1 MKEKLN
7 KVIFNTTP
15 QVRVRVIE
23 TNDKKADEKKKFPFK
38 LDNDVIVTIDSGFS
52 VGRSEAEAVSKAGDL
67 NAKNAV
73 FEVKDKPVRTRIIQD
88 IDERRFS
95 FKIKKNYIWNG
106 ADIPRCFWRLIGS
119 RTDNA
124 YLKASMVHDFML
136 EHKKYIMEET
146 LKNSMSVKEYRR
158 ITSLIFRQIL
168 KDTGTNTIKANVM
181 SWCVDVFQMTLNRKG
196 WKL

>member
-15 QVRVRVIE
+15 QVRIRVIE

-38 LDNDVIVTIDSGFS
+38 LDNDVIVTVD
-52 VGRSEAEAVSKAGDL
+52 
-67 NAKNAV
+67 
-73 FEVKDKPVRTRIIQD
+73 T
-88 IDERRFS
+88 DERRFS
-95 FKIKKNYIWNG
+95 FRIKKNYIWNG

-136 EHKKYIMEET
+136 EHKKYILEET
-146 LKNSMSVKEYRR
+146 LRNTMSVKEYRR
-158 ITSLIFRQIL
+158 LTSLVFRQIL